1 MRKPQIMSLTWGF
14 GGAACRTR
22 TDDLLIT
29 KTPPTPCPLP
39 HNALTST

>member
-1 MRKPQIMSLTWGF
+1 MKKPQIMTLTWGF

-29 KTPPTPCPLP
+29 KTPGEGPWRSELG
-39 HNALTST
+39 